1 MRALMMLRILAKPP
15 EIQGFQTISHSYQN
29 TFDRGVVFAS
39 FPLASGIGA
48 GFVGPIINKVP
59 RTFQPLLKASKIN

>member
-1 MRALMMLRILAKPP
+1 MKVNLFDSNYSLLKRTKMMRALMKLRILAKPP

-48 GFVGPIINKVP
+48 GFVGPI
-59 RTFQPLLKASKIN
+59 

>member
-1 MRALMMLRILAKPP
+1 MMRTLMKLRILAKPP

-48 GFVGPIINKVP
+48 GFVGPI
-59 RTFQPLLKASKIN
+59 

>member
-1 MRALMMLRILAKPP
+1 MTLEMVAKPP
-15 EIQGFQTISHSYQN
+15 KIQGFQRISHSYQN

-48 GFVGPIINKVP
+48 GFVE
-59 RTFQPLLKASKIN
+59 PL